1 MTDPK
6 NYSYELNPD
15 MVRQLSEQFDIGSI
29 TSRFTK
35 VIEGYFVSI
44 DGIEERKQIIRAKL
58 KKMAIDYVRKCYEP
72 KKD

>member
-1 MTDPK
+1 MK
-6 NYSYELNPD
+6 E
-15 MVRQLSEQFDIGSI
+15 
-29 TSRFTK
+29 FTK
-35 VIEGYFVSI
+35 VIDGYFVSI